1 MHLVLFQMMESEIYL
16 NQIKMEK
23 SMKEINV
30 AVTGGAGQIAYSLLP
45 RLVSGETFGPDIK
58 VNLRLIEI
66 PQVVDKLQGTIM
78 ELIDCGF
85 DQTGELTATSDI
97 REGVKDADWVLL
109 VGSIPRGIVIDGKK
123 IEERSDLLKINGG
136 IFTDQGAAIG
146 QVAKPDAKILV
157 VGNPANTN
165 ALIGMNSAKNPS
177 QQWFA
182 MTALDANRA
191 KAQLAEKAGT
201 SISSVK
207 NMIIWGNH
215 SPTMYPDP
223 YNATI
228 NGVSAAET
236 INDDQWLAE
245 EYLPLVQQRGK
256 AVIDARGASSAASA
270 ANAAIDTVKA
280 VMNPTPDGDCFSAAI
295 ASDGSYGVPQGLI
308 FGFPLRTSANGEVE
322 IIQGI
327 ELNEFAQSKIAITT
341 QELESEREAVADL
354 ID

>member
-1 MHLVLFQMMESEIYL
+1 
-16 NQIKMEK
+16 
-23 SMKEINV
+23 MKEINV

-45 RLVSGETFGPDIK
+45 RLVSGETFGSDTK

-85 DQTGELTATSDI
+85 EQTGELTATSDI

-146 QVAKPDAKILV
+146 DLSKPDAKILV

-165 ALIGMNSAKNPS
+165 ALIGMNSANNAG

-191 KAQLAEKAGT
+191 KAQLAEKAKVE
-201 SISSVK
+201 ISSLK

-228 NGVSAAET
+228 DGTSAAEV
-236 INDDQWLAE
+236 INDINWLE
-245 EYLPLVQQRGK
+245 DDYLPLVQQRGK

-270 ANAAIDTVKA
+270 ANAAIDTVKS
-280 VMNPTPDGDCFSAAI
+280 VINPTQEGDCFSAAVV
-295 ASDGSYGVPQGLI
+295 SDGSYGVPEGLI
-308 FGFPLRTSANGEVE
+308 FGFPLRTNQSGEVE
-322 IIQGI
+322 IVQGI
-327 ELNEFAQSKIAITT
+327 EINDFAKSKIQITT
-341 QELESEREAVADL
+341 EELQSEREAVADL
-354 ID
+354 IS

>member
-1 MHLVLFQMMESEIYL
+1 MLP
-16 NQIKMEK
+16 
-23 SMKEINV
+23 
-30 AVTGGAGQIAYSLLP
+30 VTGGAGQIAYSLLP
-45 RLVSGETFGPDIK
+45 RLVSGETFGSDTK

-85 DQTGELTATSDI
+85 EQTGKLIATSDI
-97 REGVKDADWVLL
+97 KEGVKDADWVLL

-146 QVAKPDAKILV
+146 ELAKSDAKVLV

-165 ALIGMNSAKNPS
+165 ALIGMNKANNSS

-191 KAQLAEKAGT
+191 KAQLAEKAGVE
-201 SISSVK
+201 ISSLK
-207 NMIIWGNH
+207 NMVIWGNH

-228 NGVSAAET
+228 DGQSAAEV
-236 INDDQWLAE
+236 INDSRWLE
-245 EYLPLVQQRGK
+245 DDYLPLVQQRGK

-270 ANAAIDTVKA
+270 ANAAIDTVKS
-280 VMNPTPDGDCFSAAI
+280 VINPTEEGDCFSAAVV
-295 ASDGSYGVPQGLI
+295 SDGSYGVPEGLI
-308 FGFPLRTSANGEVE
+308 FGFPLQTTKEGKVE

-327 ELNEFAQSKIAITT
+327 ELNDFAKAKIKITT
-341 QELESEREAVADL
+341 EELESERQAVADL
-354 ID
+354 IS

>member
-1 MHLVLFQMMESEIYL
+1 
-16 NQIKMEK
+16 
-23 SMKEINV
+23 MKEINV

-45 RLVSGETFGPDIK
+45 RLVSGETFGPDTR

-78 ELIDCGF
+78 ELVDCGF

-136 IFTDQGAAIG
+136 IFTDQGSAIG
-146 QVAKPDAKILV
+146 ELAKSDAKILV

-165 ALIGMNSAKNPS
+165 ALIGMNSANNPS

-191 KAQLAEKAGT
+191 KAQLAEKAGVN
-201 SISSVK
+201 ISSLK

-228 NGVSAAET
+228 DGTSAAEV
-236 INDDQWLAE
+236 INDSKWLE
-245 EYLPLVQQRGK
+245 DNYLPLVQQRGK

-270 ANAAIDTVKA
+270 ANAAIDTVKS
-280 VMNPTPDGDCFSAAI
+280 VINPTDEGDCFSAAVV
-295 ASDGSYGVPQGLI
+295 SDGSYGVPEGLI
-308 FGFPLRTSANGEVE
+308 FGFPLRTTSDGDVE

-327 ELNEFAQSKIAITT
+327 ELNSFANSKIQITT
-341 QELESEREAVADL
+341 EELESEREAVVDL
-354 ID
+354 IS

>member
-1 MHLVLFQMMESEIYL
+1 
-16 NQIKMEK
+16 
-23 SMKEINV
+23 MKEINV

-45 RLVSGETFGPDIK
+45 RLVSGETFGADTK

-66 PQVVDKLQGTIM
+66 PQVVEKLQGTIM
-78 ELIDCGF
+78 ELTDCGF
-85 DQTGELTATSDI
+85 DQTGELIGTSDI
-97 REGVKDADWVLL
+97 KEGVKDADWILL

-146 QVAKPDAKILV
+146 ELAKPNAKILV

-165 ALIGMNSAKNPS
+165 ALIGMNSAGNN
-177 QQWFA
+177 QQEWFA

-191 KAQLAEKAGT
+191 KAQLAEKAKVD
-201 SISSVK
+201 ISTLK

-228 NGVSAAET
+228 DGTSAAEV
-236 INDDQWLAE
+236 INDSKWLE
-245 EYLPLVQQRGK
+245 EQYLPLVQQRGK

-270 ANAAIDTVKA
+270 ANAAIDTVKS
-280 VMNPTPDGDCFSAAI
+280 VINPTADGDCFSAAVV
-295 ASDGSYGVPQGLI
+295 SDGSYGVPEGLI
-308 FGFPLRTSANGEVE
+308 FGFPLKTTKEGKVE
-322 IIQGI
+322 IIQGV
-327 ELNEFAQSKIAITT
+327 ELNEFAKSKIQVTT
-341 QELESEREAVADL
+341 DELESEREAVADL
-354 ID
+354 I

>member
-1 MHLVLFQMMESEIYL
+1 MR
-16 NQIKMEK
+16 
-23 SMKEINV
+23 EINV

-45 RLVSGETFGPDIK
+45 RLVSGETFGSDTK

-85 DQTGELTATSDI
+85 EQTGELTATSDI

-146 QVAKPDAKILV
+146 ELSKPDAKILV

-165 ALIGMNSAKNPS
+165 ALIGMNSANNDG

-191 KAQLAEKAGT
+191 KAQLAEKAKVE
-201 SISSVK
+201 ISSLK

-228 NGVSAAET
+228 DGNSAAEV
-236 INDDQWLAE
+236 INDINWLE
-245 EYLPLVQQRGK
+245 DDYLPLVQQRGK

-270 ANAAIDTVKA
+270 ANAAIDTVKS
-280 VMNPTPDGDCFSAAI
+280 VINPTQEGDCFSAAVV
-295 ASDGSYGVPQGLI
+295 SDGSYGVPEGLI
-308 FGFPLRTSANGEVE
+308 FGFPLRTNPAGEVE
-322 IIQGI
+322 IVQGI
-327 ELNEFAQSKIAITT
+327 EINDFAKSKIQITT
-341 QELESEREAVADL
+341 EELESERKAVADL
-354 ID
+354 IS

>member
-1 MHLVLFQMMESEIYL
+1 
-16 NQIKMEK
+16 
-23 SMKEINV
+23 MKEINV

-45 RLVSGETFGPDIK
+45 RLVSGETFGSDTK

-85 DQTGELTATSDI
+85 EQTGELTATSDI

-146 QVAKPDAKILV
+146 DLSKPDAKILV

-165 ALIGMNSAKNPS
+165 ALIGMNSANNAG

-191 KAQLAEKAGT
+191 KAQLAEKAKVE
-201 SISSVK
+201 ISSLK

-228 NGVSAAET
+228 DGTSAAEV
-236 INDDQWLAE
+236 INDINWLE
-245 EYLPLVQQRGK
+245 DDYLPLVQQRGK

-270 ANAAIDTVKA
+270 ATTPPGTA
-280 VMNPTPDGDCFSAAI
+280 PTHPATATARPHKRVGRA
-295 ASDGSYGVPQGLI
+295 P
-308 FGFPLRTSANGEVE
+308 RTTG
-322 IIQGI
+322 
-327 ELNEFAQSKIAITT
+327 
-341 QELESEREAVADL
+341 REARTE
-354 ID
+354 